1 LLGMNLKKQ
10 HLHNYKMVRTSK
22 PSVTVPVVAAPT
34 VTVSVEK
41 VAKKRAPKEAVVV
54 APVVVAPVVEEPVD
68 AVEASMDKTSLSSSL
83 TAEIAEFNKNFQMWV
98 NMGSALKNNIKNI
111 SKISSRVSKCVDKS
125 SKKKKSASSKLSG
138 FEKPTLISDDLAV
151 FFGREPGSRM
161 ARTEVSK
168 KIHEYVTTNNLQH
181 SENRRIIKPDQKLK
195 KLLDSKDDEL
205 TYFNLQKYLKHHFKK
220 DVVA

>member
-1 LLGMNLKKQ
+1 
-10 HLHNYKMVRTSK
+10 MVRTSK
-22 PSVTVPVVAAPT
+22 PSVSAVAPT
-34 VTVSVEK
+34 VTVSVAPIEK
-41 VAKKRAPKEAVVV
+41 VVKKRAPKETPVV
-54 APVVVAPVVEEPVD
+54 APVVVAPVVEEPVEV
-68 AVEASMDKTSLSSSL
+68 VEGSVDKTSLSSSL

-98 NMGSALKNNIKNI
+98 NMGTALKNNIKNI

-220 DVVA
+220 DTV